1 MKLGYIPSFC
11 TACYRAGRQG
21 DRFMELCKNEQIA
34 GFCHPNALMTLE
46 EYLLDYA
53 SPEARALGEA
63 LIDAEMANE
72 DFKRAPVYAVLE
84 KNLAAIKEGK
94 RDLRF

>member
-1 MKLGYIPSFC
+1 
-11 TACYRAGRQG
+11 
-21 DRFMELCKNEQIA
+21 
-34 GFCHPNALMTLE
+34 MTLE

-63 LIDAEMANE
+63 LIDDEMANE
-72 DFKRAPVYAVLE
+72 DFKRAPVYTVLE

>member
-1 MKLGYIPSFC
+1 
-11 TACYRAGRQG
+11 
-21 DRFMELCKNEQIA
+21 
-34 GFCHPNALMTLE
+34 MTLE

-72 DFKRAPVYAVLE
+72 DLLGARAGSCRAREESY
-84 KNLAAIKEGK
+84 GHQ
-94 RDLRF
+94 RR